1 MATPRAKL
9 QLTKPRLEPEPATAG
24 PAERETLPQASG
36 ARPDREGKRL
46 IAGHFPRAT
55 WAQLRALGTELDK
68 NNQELLAEALDDLFA
83 KHRKH

>member
-9 QLTKPRLEPEPATAG
+9 QLTKPRLEPEPPAAG
-24 PAERETLPQASG
+24 PAEREALPQASG

-55 WAQLRALGTELDK
+55 WAQLRSLGTELDK